1 MSILISPS
9 DNTGWGLGNCRIRG
23 TGLTFT
29 DSTPVSVRHY
39 FRGQWGQRNG
49 RATRAHLRRNLKK
62 YRRKHD
68 RRTHTRRVQPDVILI
83 KAGRR
88 TARSARRRVS
98 KKKVVVRRRGPRI
111 RYTRRI

>member
-1 MSILISPS
+1 MPILISPS
-9 DNTGWGLGNCRIRG
+9 DNTGWGLGKLRIRA

-39 FRGQWGQRNG
+39 FRDSGGQRNG

-88 TARSARRRVS
+88 TARSARRRS
-98 KKKVVVRRRGPRI
+98 ARKSRSEKTGPRI